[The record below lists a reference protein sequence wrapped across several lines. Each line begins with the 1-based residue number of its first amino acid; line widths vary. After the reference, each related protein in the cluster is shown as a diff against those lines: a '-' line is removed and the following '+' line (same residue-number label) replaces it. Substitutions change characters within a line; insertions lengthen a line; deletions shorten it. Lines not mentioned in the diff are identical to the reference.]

1 MAGNGMTQR
10 MPVTVPSRWIW
21 LLRITR
27 DTGTGSS
34 LIIKKERTRRINK
47 FDPKTLSTTHQNI
60 VKITRRW
67 LDQMVIG
74 LNLCPF
80 SYSVIAQDQV
90 YYAICDATTD
100 AQLKQFYVSELQR
113 LLGADENDIATSL
126 LMFTQ
131 GLEVFDDYLDLL
143 DWFQQL
149 LEQAELTEHVQL
161 ASFHPQ
167 YQFEGVAVDD
177 LSHFTN
183 RSPYPTIHLLRQ
195 AQITKSLAH
204 VVDTEKVYIDN
215 IKTLNKLGRQQVETL
230 CPWGK

>member
-1 MAGNGMTQR
+1 
-10 MPVTVPSRWIW
+10 
-21 LLRITR
+21 
-27 DTGTGSS
+27 
-34 LIIKKERTRRINK
+34 
-47 FDPKTLSTTHQNI
+47 
-60 VKITRRW
+60 
-67 LDQMVIG
+67 MVVG

-80 SYSVIAQDQV
+80 SINVIAQDQV

-100 AQLKQFYVSELQR
+100 TQLKQFYVNELKR
-113 LLGADENDIATSL
+113 LLTADENDVATSL

-131 GLEVFDDYLDLL
+131 GVELFEDYLDLL

-149 LEQAELTEHVQL
+149 LEQSGLTEHVQL

-167 YQFEGVAVDD
+167 YQFEGAAADD

-195 AQITKSLAH
+195 SQMTLALSH
-204 VVDTEKVYIDN
+204 VVDPEKIYMNN
-215 IKTLNKLGRQQVETL
+215 IKTLNKLVRQRVELL

>member
-1 MAGNGMTQR
+1 
-10 MPVTVPSRWIW
+10 
-21 LLRITR
+21 
-27 DTGTGSS
+27 
-34 LIIKKERTRRINK
+34 
-47 FDPKTLSTTHQNI
+47 
-60 VKITRRW
+60 
-67 LDQMVIG
+67 MVVG

-80 SYSVIAQDQV
+80 SSRVIDRDQV

-100 AQLKQFYVSELQR
+100 AHLKQFYVNELQR
-113 LLGADENDIATSL
+113 LLGANENDIATSL

-131 GLEVFDDYLDLL
+131 GREEFDDYLALL

-149 LEQAELTEHVQL
+149 LEKAELTEHVQL

-167 YQFEGVAVDD
+167 YQFEGVAADD

-183 RSPYPTIHLLRQ
+183 RAPYPTIHLLRQ
-195 AQITKSLAH
+195 DQMTKALAH
-204 VVDTEKVYIDN
+204 VSDPENIYLDN

>member
-1 MAGNGMTQR
+1 MGRTCFKRAKHE
-10 MPVTVPSRWIW
+10 
-21 LLRITR
+21 RIH
-27 DTGTGSS
+27 
-34 LIIKKERTRRINK
+34 RINK
-47 FDPKTLSTTHQNI
+47 FDPKTLSIAHQDV
-60 VKITRRW
+60 VKNTRRW
-67 LDQMVIG
+67 LEQMVVG

-80 SYSVIAQDQV
+80 ASNVIARDQV
-90 YYAICDATTD
+90 HYAICDATTD
-100 AQLKQFYVSELQR
+100 AQLKQFFVNELQR
-113 LLGADENDIATSL
+113 LLGTNENDIATSL

-131 GLEVFDDYLDLL
+131 GLEDFGDYLALL

-177 LSHFTN
+177 LSHYTN

-195 AQITKSLAH
+195 DQMTKVLAH
-204 VVDTEKVYIDN
+204 VPDPEKIYIDN
-215 IKTLNKLGRQQVETL
+215 IKTLNKIGRRQVEAL

>member
-1 MAGNGMTQR
+1 
-10 MPVTVPSRWIW
+10 
-21 LLRITR
+21 
-27 DTGTGSS
+27 
-34 LIIKKERTRRINK
+34 
-47 FDPKTLSTTHQNI
+47 
-60 VKITRRW
+60 
-67 LDQMVIG
+67 MVIG

-100 AQLKQFYVSELQR
+100 AQLKQFYVNELQR

-230 CPWGK
+230 CPWGKQEKFYKINGPCETQGLESLEVPLVYQTAVKSGDVAEAAVDDLATQLEEASLFDEDEII